1 MSSGLDGL
9 DELIVEHGP
18 ITRLTINR
26 PERHNAINTEV
37 GDAMVEVVNR
47 VGRDP
52 SVQVLVLAGAG
63 RSFCSGDDVTE
74 GAEGRIADYDWRNP
88 YHAPHIAAFNLERH
102 PYFRL
107 QTLLRRIPQAVIAAV
122 QGYCMGSGFDL
133 MLAAD
138 YAIADP
144 ESKLRM
150 VIGATAFLPKY
161 VGLKHA
167 TRLILDDGFISA
179 QEAAE
184 LGLITNVAAPGALTD
199 EVDALAE
206 RLAALGAERHGYFG
220 VIKESLNRSLFP
232 ALDDDLR
239 MQLIGHRLSD
249 LYRLHPYAPQNS

>member
-1 MSSGLDGL
+1 MHN
-9 DELIVEHGP
+9 ELIIEDGP
-18 ITRLTINR
+18 VTRLTINR

-37 GDAMVEVVNR
+37 GDAMVDLVNR

-52 SVQVLVLAGAG
+52 SVQVLVLAGQG
-63 RSFCSGDDVTE
+63 RSFCSGDDVSE
-74 GAEGRIADYDWRNP
+74 GGDASIPDYAWKNP

-107 QTLLRRIPQAVIAAV
+107 QSLLRRIPQMVIAQV

-133 MLAAD
+133 MLASD

-144 ESKLRM
+144 EAKLRM

-179 QEAAE
+179 DEAAE
-184 LGLITNVAAPGALTD
+184 LGLVTKVAAPGALAE
-199 EVDALAE
+199 EVTELAQ
-206 RLAALGAERHGYFG
+206 RLAQIGQERHGYLG
-220 VIKESLNRSLFP
+220 VIKESINRSLWP
-232 ALDDDLR
+232 QLDDDLR
-239 MQLIGHRLSD
+239 MQLIGHRMGD
-249 LYRLHPYAPQNS
+249 LYRLHPYQSDHA